1 MRNKSGNKLF
11 GSLLM
16 PILSVIGVLTII
28 ITVVFGVIFYRNTN
42 KQILSDSLAENKL
55 IADNVSAFMSEAYAL
70 SEEMSKN
77 PSILTMDTSVQT
89 PILESCVLDN
99 PYLELLYIQGP
110 DGMQTGRSS
119 GELADRSERWW
130 FKQVTADKKPF
141 VSKSYY
147 SVNTGMPCAS
157 VFFPMYK
164 GEEFTGV
171 FATDIKLDSLVSL
184 VSQFS
189 DEGKDKQ
196 VFIIDG
202 EGTVVAHPNTQY
214 IEELYNYKN
223 YTKTVSVKDSSG
235 NVKTDAD
242 GNILT
247 EEEAL
252 ESSDSFEKM
261 IEKVMNGESDN
272 TIVKIDGHRYYASF
286 TPIIMDGES
295 DSWSAITVQRK
306 SKLLAPLYIAIIV
319 AVIIAAAALVL
330 AFIVVS
336 ILTKRITD
344 PIAELKKAIEL
355 ASEGDFSVRA
365 NGSGAAEI
373 ESLANSFN
381 IMTEKISRILHETIS
396 LINDVKGSSEKLSD
410 ISIQSETAVTDMDNI
425 SRGAANQ
432 LNDTKKALELTDNLK
447 QISSRLME
455 MNDRLNDV
463 TNETKNVSGEGIKS
477 VGELKTKSRDSLEA
491 VQLSFEK
498 VLNLNESSKRIGV
511 IVSEINEISSQ
522 TSLLALNASIEAA
535 RAGEQGRGFAV
546 VAEEVSSLAADSE
559 DATRNIEDI
568 ITKLQSEIQQIVS
581 EIEGIK
587 EVFTKQIE
595 AVDKVESSFDHFRT
609 SSDETLSVVKQV
621 GELIDTYDSLNH
633 EVIDSI
639 DSIYNISKQ
648 TEENAERVADHIK
661 QQKDDIYE
669 IAGKVDNM
677 NAASEMLET
686 EMSMLTIE

>member
-99 PYLELLYIQGP
+99 PYLELLYIQGS

-189 DEGKDKQ
+189 DERKDKQ

-355 ASEGDFSVRA
+355 AAEGDFSVRA

-373 ESLANSFN
+373 EGLANSFN
-381 IMTEKISRILHETIS
+381 IMTEKISRILHETIT

-410 ISIQSETAVTDMDNI
+410 ISMQSETAVTDMDNI
-425 SRGAANQ
+425 SRGAADQ

-639 DSIYNISKQ
+639 DNIYNISKQ
-648 TEENAERVADHIK
+648 TEENAERVAEHIK